1 MKIFNFLAVLLIA
14 AFATGCTHY
23 TTKEVDVKVVTGNFA
38 VKRYF
43 GVWDNIANQSSIPAI
58 GS

>member
-14 AFATGCTHY
+14 SFATGCTHY
-23 TTKEVDVKVVTGNFA
+23 TTKEVDVKVVTGNFS

-43 GVWDNIANQSSIPAI
+43 GVWDNLSNHNSITTI